1 MKILLVILIYSSSL
15 FAINGRDIAVEL
27 NLIPGYK
34 AIIQWEKVFKNERKM
49 KKYKIINL
57 SKNEKILLKNYLIE
71 HAVDSDEPEIAGNEG
86 I

>member
-49 KKYKIINL
+49 KKYNIVSL
-57 SKNEKILLKNYLIE
+57 SKNEQNLLKCYLNLLIK
-71 HAVDSDEPEIAGNEG
+71 
-86 I
+86 